1 MAGLR
6 RIVAIYIPNCWAIF
20 TSICRPILLA
30 CLAVVSAAVSLSLPS
45 HAQRPA
51 WRFAVSG
58 KVAEL
63 QTPYASV
70 MYYVP
75 RHPRRVLVLAS
86 GYPWPDGTVSD
97 TELKEYV
104 RSVMQRWV
112 PFADQNG
119 VLLVAPAFGND
130 GFAGFRGMCGSA
142 IAPDVFVDKL
152 IDGPASLA
160 IPNLHGRF
168 SLVGHSAGAQFAA
181 RYLVAHPDRL
191 DVAILSAPSTYPFPN
206 STVAWPFGEAAG
218 NGCEASGAPTGQD
231 ASGHSASNQFTP
243 PVSQWL
249 SVATS
254 VPTYVMVGT
263 RDVEERPSAP
273 GQIGTTRLERAHAWV
288 DAMRALANSVGK
300 LPTVQFVSVPNAAH
314 DEEKIVSP
322 ASQLLKRVWKM

>member
-6 RIVAIYIPNCWAIF
+6 RIVTTY
-20 TSICRPILLA
+20 TSDCRAILLA
-30 CLAVVSAAVSLSLPS
+30 CLAVVSATASLNLSS
-45 HAQRPA
+45 HAQTPT

-58 KVAEL
+58 KMAEL
-63 QTPYASV
+63 RTPYASV

-75 RHPRRVLVLAS
+75 LHPRRVLVLTS

-97 TELKEYV
+97 AELKEYV
-104 RSVMQRWV
+104 RTVMQRWV
-112 PFADQNG
+112 SFADQNG

-142 IAPDVFVDKL
+142 ISPDVFVDKL

-160 IPNLHGRF
+160 IPNLHGHF

-206 STVAWPFGEAAG
+206 SAVAWPFGEAAG
-218 NGCEASGAPTGQD
+218 SGCKASGAPASQD
-231 ASGHSASNQFTP
+231 ASDYSAANQFAP
-243 PVSQWL
+243 PVSKWL

-263 RDVEERPSAP
+263 RDQEERPSAP
-273 GQIGTTRLERAHAWV
+273 GQLGTTRLARAHAWV
-288 DAMRALANSVGK
+288 DAMRMLAKSVDRS
-300 LPTVQFVSVPNAAH
+300 PTVQFVSVPNAAH
-314 DEEKIVSP
+314 DEAKIVDP

>member
-1 MAGLR
+1 MAGLSWM
-6 RIVAIYIPNCWAIF
+6 AETL
-20 TSICRPILLA
+20 TSDCRAILLG
-30 CLAVVSAAVSLSLPS
+30 CLAVFCAAVPLSPS
-45 HAQRPA
+45 SDAQTQA
-51 WRFAVSG
+51 WRFAISG

-63 QTPYASV
+63 RTPYASV

-75 RHPRRVLVLAS
+75 VHPRKVVLLAS

-97 TELKEYV
+97 AELKEYV
-104 RSVMQRWV
+104 RSVIQRWV

-142 IAPDVFVDKL
+142 IAPDVFVDEL

-168 SLVGHSAGAQFAA
+168 SIVGHSAGAQFAA

-206 STVAWPFGEAAG
+206 SKVAWPFGEAAG
-218 NGCEASGAPTGQD
+218 SGCEASGAPTSQD
-231 ASGHSASNQFTP
+231 ASGHAAANQFAP

-249 SVATS
+249 LVSTS

-263 RDVEERPSAP
+263 RDLEQRPSAP
-273 GQIGTTRLERAHAWV
+273 GQMGATRLARAHAWV
-288 DAMRALANSVGK
+288 DAMRTLANSVGK
-300 LPTVQFVSVPNAAH
+300 QPTVQFVSVPNAAH
-314 DEEKIVSP
+314 DEEKIVDP